1 MDAARFVVD
10 ALERAGVR
18 HVVVAPGSRSAP
30 LVYALAEAQ
39 ADQRI
44 TAHVRI
50 DERVAGFTALG
61 LALGTKGPAAIVT
74 TSGTAVGNLLPAVM
88 EANHAGVPLLVL
100 SADRPEELRGTGA
113 NQTTFQLD
121 LFGDHVRFATDV
133 AAGSDPSS
141 AISTALT
148 AALGRLEGIPAGP
161 VQVNLAF
168 RDPLTPALDGS
179 EWERLLPVIETPDAA
194 AGITDELLLAAQAVS
209 DTDAD
214 TDDAVTAAAVS
225 GTEAAPEPGD
235 GTNAGYLAEGP
246 LQPFSSSSDGPASGP
261 SSSHR
266 TVVVAGHGAG
276 PEAEHFARMLGLPL
290 LAEPSSNAR
299 FGPNAIGPYR
309 MLLDK
314 FGPESAL
321 PIERVV
327 VFGRPTLSRQ
337 ISTLLARTDLERAL
351 FVPAPVPWF
360 EPGRRTELIL
370 TQWDQLLGFAGRG
383 PDGWLQ
389 AWQWAGEQ
397 AELALDSELAGTSK
411 DTGGRPGGGKLA
423 AASTLNGLQLARAV
437 WDTAQ
442 KDTGSIL
449 MLGSSN
455 PVRDADLAGQ
465 PTVKN
470 GAAVHANRGLAG
482 IDGTISTATGLALA
496 TGKTT
501 RVLLGDV
508 TFLHDSGAL
517 NIGPMEAL
525 PQIQVIVLNDGG
537 GGIFSVLEHGK
548 LAEAPNYTAAVER
561 FFGTPHTASLGALA
575 AAFGWSHVSVGT
587 AEQLAKAL
595 AAPVLW
601 PCVIEV
607 VASERADLRELHA
620 TIAEAIASS

>member
-1 MDAARFVVD
+1 MDAARYVVD

-30 LVYALAEAQ
+30 LVYALAEAE
-39 ADQRI
+39 ADQRL

-61 LALGTKGPAAIVT
+61 LALGAKGPAAIVT

-113 NQTTFQLD
+113 NQTTLQLD
-121 LFGDHVRFATDV
+121 LFGEHVRFATDV
-133 AAGSDPSS
+133 AAGADPTG
-141 AISTALT
+141 AVATALT
-148 AALGRLEGIPAGP
+148 AAMGRLDGIPAGP

-179 EWERLLPVIETPDAA
+179 EWERLLPVIETPESAA
-194 AGITDELLLAAQAVS
+194 ELL
-209 DTDAD
+209 
-214 TDDAVTAAAVS
+214 TDDAGTSSAVS
-225 GTEAAPEPGD
+225 GTPAAPEAADDVPETIVG
-235 GTNAGYLAEGP
+235 NFPAEM
-246 LQPFSSSSDGPASGP
+246 LQP

-276 PEAEHFARMLGLPL
+276 PEAEYFARLLGHPL

-309 MLLDK
+309 LLLEK
-314 FGPESAL
+314 FGPESAH

-337 ISTLLARTDLERAL
+337 ISNLLARTDLERAL

-389 AWQWAGEQ
+389 AWQQAGEH
-397 AELALDSELAGTSK
+397 AEAALDSALTGTGKSASES
-411 DTGGRPGGGKLA
+411 TGGRPARGERG
-423 AASTLNGLQLARAV
+423 AASTLNGLQVARAV
-437 WDTAQ
+437 WEAAQ
-442 KDTGSIL
+442 KDAGSIL

-455 PVRDADLAGQ
+455 PVRDADLAAR
-465 PTVKN
+465 PTETSQVV
-470 GAAVHANRGLAG
+470 VHANRGLAG

-496 TGKTT
+496 SGKTT
-501 RVLLGDV
+501 RVLMGDV

-517 NIGPMEAL
+517 NIGPTEAV
-525 PQIQVIVLNDGG
+525 PQLQVIVLNDGG
-537 GGIFSVLEHGK
+537 GGIFSVLEHGR

-575 AAFGWSHVSVGT
+575 AAYGWSHVEVGT
-587 AEQLAKAL
+587 AGQLAKAL

-601 PCVIEV
+601 PCIIEV
-607 VASERADLRELHA
+607 AAAGRGDLGELH
-620 TIAEAIASS
+620 TGIAEAVAGS

>member
-1 MDAARFVVD
+1 MARVRSVTLLSSMDAARYVVD

-30 LVYALAEAQ
+30 LVYALAEAE

-61 LALGTKGPAAIVT
+61 LALGSDSPVAIVT

-113 NQTTFQLD
+113 NQTTVQLD
-121 LFGDHVRFATDV
+121 LFGEHVRFATDV
-133 AAGSDPSS
+133 AAGSDPTS
-141 AISTALT
+141 AIATALT
-148 AALGRLEGIPAGP
+148 AARGRLDGIPAGP

-179 EWERLLPVIETPDAA
+179 EWERLLPVIETPGAA
-194 AGITDELLLAAQAVS
+194 AGFVEGLL
-209 DTDAD
+209 
-214 TDDAVTAAAVS
+214 TDDAGTDTALSAAEV
-225 GTEAAPEPGD
+225 APAPED
-235 GTNAGYLAEGP
+235 GEEFAP
-246 LQPFSSSSDGPASGP
+246 LELPAAMFQTSSV
-261 SSSHR
+261 HR

-276 PEAEHFARMLGLPL
+276 EEAELFARMLGLPL

-309 MLLDK
+309 LLLEK
-314 FGPESAL
+314 FGPESAH

-337 ISTLLARTDLERAL
+337 ISNLLARTDLERAL
-351 FVPAPVPWF
+351 FVPVPVPWF
-360 EPGRRTELIL
+360 EPGHRTELIL

-383 PDGWLQ
+383 PEGWLQ
-389 AWQWAGEQ
+389 AWQQASEQ
-397 AELALDSELAGTSK
+397 AESALDSTLSGTGK
-411 DTGGRPGGGKLA
+411 ATGSRPDGGKLA
-423 AASTLNGLQLARAV
+423 APSTLNGPQVARAV
-437 WDTAQ
+437 WEAAQ
-442 KDTGSIL
+442 KDAGSIL

-455 PVRDADLAGQ
+455 PVRDADLAGR
-465 PTVKN
+465 PTATN
-470 GAAVHANRGLAG
+470 QLTVHANRGLAG

-517 NIGPMEAL
+517 NIGPAEAL
-525 PQIQVIVLNDGG
+525 PQLQVIVLNDGG
-537 GGIFSVLEHGK
+537 GGIFSVLEHGR
-548 LAEAPNYTAAVER
+548 LAEAPNYATAVER
-561 FFGTPHTASLGALA
+561 FFGTPHTANLGALA

-587 AEQLAKAL
+587 ATQLAKAL

-601 PCVIEV
+601 PCIIEV
-607 VASERADLRELHA
+607 EASDRASLRELHA
-620 TIAEAIASS
+620 GIAEAIAAS